1 VIISNLNPPDGPAVK
16 AGLKR
21 DDVIVGIDDRKI
33 TSVDEL
39 RLYIGQ
45 TAPDTKVTV
54 KILRNGKPESH
65 EAILGRVAEDNTA
78 KGELLPGV
86 SVEPLTD
93 ETRKQ
98 FRVDDR
104 VEGLVVT
111 QMADNSPFQESFR
124 QGAVIEQ
131 INRLPVTDVASAK
144 KAIRSGRNIALVHYR
159 GVYRYIIFQVR

>member
-1 VIISNLNPPDGPAVK
+1 MIISNLNPPDGPAVK

-33 TSVDEL
+33 ASVDEL

-54 KILRNGKPESH
+54 KILRNGKPETH
-65 EAILGRVAEDNTA
+65 EATLGRVTEDNIA

-86 SVEPLTD
+86 NVEPLSD
-93 ETRKQ
+93 ESRKQ

-104 VEGLVVT
+104 VQGLVVT
-111 QMADNSPFQESFR
+111 ELADDSPFQESFR

-131 INRLPVTDVASAK
+131 INRAPVTDLASAK
-144 KAIRSGRNIALVHYR
+144 KAIRTGRNIALVYYR